1 MSTTLDD
8 QDADTYEA
16 IACRRPS
23 RATPLTPATVH
34 WRPSKLDV
42 EMAAAAVGVGALS
55 GLLAGGAMWWATGQ
69 HPRLAAISTL
79 IGRNRQTLPGQG

>member
-16 IACRRPS
+16 IACRRAS
-23 RATPLTPATVH
+23 AATPLSLATVH

-55 GLLAGGAMWWATGQ
+55 GLLAGGVMWWATGQ
-69 HPRLAAISTL
+69 HPRLAVIATL
-79 IGRNRQTLPGQG
+79 IGGNRHTLPGQG